1 VAFTKPTDLCG
12 AETSVKSP
20 FYKNANISVY
30 FFDCKLFLF
39 SCELVYMHCL
49 MVSNYGL
56 ITAEISALAMEN
68 KKI

>member
-12 AETSVKSP
+12 AETSVKSS

-30 FFDCKLFLF
+30 FVDCKLFLF